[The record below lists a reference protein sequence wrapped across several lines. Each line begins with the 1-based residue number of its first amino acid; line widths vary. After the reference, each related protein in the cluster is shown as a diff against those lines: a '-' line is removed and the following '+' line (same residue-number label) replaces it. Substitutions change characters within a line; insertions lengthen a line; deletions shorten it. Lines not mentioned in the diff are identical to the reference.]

1 MKIGDFGLAT
11 VGNIENN
18 PYEAEII
25 EYSEKTKGVGTT
37 FYRAPEQLRS
47 STYNE
52 KIDIYSLGIIMLE
65 IFYQFDTN
73 MERYDVL
80 NLVTKTYCLPKDF
93 TKNEQYS

>member
-25 EYSEKTKGVGTT
+25 EYSEQTKGVGTT
-37 FYRAPEQLRS
+37 FYRAPEQLKS
-47 STYNE
+47 SHYDE

-65 IFYQFDTN
+65 MFYQFGTA
-73 MERYDVL
+73 MERYEVL
-80 NLVTKTYCLPKDF
+80 NEVTKYQRLPKDF
-93 TKNEQYS
+93 FKN